1 MQTKHRK
8 RENKMKKLNELNYRE
23 QAELAELL
31 EAWLSEYT
39 TEVIERVT
47 PKVEEIINDDMSM
60 MMLREL
66 KARQEDEAKDRRDSF
81 ESLIRHQARGEDNR
95 LTLDCL
101 HSHPLSHSGAYRHL
115 LYDLYI
121 NPRPY
126 AKESAD

>member
-1 MQTKHRK
+1 
-8 RENKMKKLNELNYRE
+8 MKKLNELNYTE
-23 QAELAELL
+23 QKELAELL
-31 EAWLSEYT
+31 EAWLSKYT
-39 TEVIERVT
+39 EKVIADVM
-47 PKVEEIINDDMSM
+47 PKVETIINDEMSM

-81 ESLIRHQARGEDNR
+81 EMLIRYQAKGEDQS
-95 LTLDCL
+95 LTLECL

-121 NPRPY
+121 SPRPY